1 MENKMSACM
10 GIPFSEM
17 HCDGFFHSLIPYG
30 YPLDT
35 HLLSW
40 ENLYFK
46 KIMLI
51 FTLNK
56 TLGVGS
62 FESKDPSV
70 AS

>member
-1 MENKMSACM
+1 M

-40 ENLYFK
+40 ENHFLK
-46 KIMLI
+46 KIVLI
-51 FTLNK
+51 FPLNN
-56 TLGVGS
+56 TLGLAE
-62 FESKDPSV
+62 F
-70 AS
+70 

>member
-1 MENKMSACM
+1 MSTGGDALTEHKMVQGIMGNKMSACM

-40 ENLYFK
+40 ENLYLK
-46 KIMLI
+46 KLC
-51 FTLNK
+51 
-56 TLGVGS
+56 
-62 FESKDPSV
+62 
-70 AS
+70 